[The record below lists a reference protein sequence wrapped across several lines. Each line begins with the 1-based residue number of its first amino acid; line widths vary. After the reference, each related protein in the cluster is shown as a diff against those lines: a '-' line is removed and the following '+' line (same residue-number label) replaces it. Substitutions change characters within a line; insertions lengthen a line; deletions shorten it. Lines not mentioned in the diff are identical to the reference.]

1 MKIRNKIYVMRLILA
16 IIGGVISGL
25 LKLGLESVGESI
37 MMIVF
42 FYIISVYISLY
53 VIKARPGV
61 NDISLKNIFLEGAGA
76 FVMTWLFIW
85 IFLYNLL
92 LI

>member
-1 MKIRNKIYVMRLILA
+1 LKIRNKIYVMRLILA

>member
-1 MKIRNKIYVMRLILA
+1 MRIILA
-16 IIGGVISGL
+16 VIGGVLSGL
-25 LKLGLESVGESI
+25 FKLGLESIGESI

-42 FYIISVYISLY
+42 FYIVSVYATLY
-53 VIKARPGV
+53 ILKARPGV
-61 NDISLKNIFLEGAGA
+61 EDISLKNIFLEGAGA
-76 FVMTWLFIW
+76 FLMTWLFIW